1 MPAPRRLNF
10 MSRRFVLTTL
20 LLAAILI
27 SAFFWSQ
34 ADEAQPA
41 GAKADPAKAVTPG
54 PDDGEIAYVT
64 ARALEQYHLRQKRLN
79 NEYSEKFFERYI
91 ETLDPQRLHFTQADL
106 SEFASYRTNLDNLT
120 LTRPRAADTTPAYR
134 IFNRFR
140 ERLDQRVAYANELLK
155 NEKFVFDADEKIT
168 VNRKDEPAPADLDEA
183 RRLWRQRLRSEYL
196 GEKVAKYAARQ
207 KAERDAKTKI
217 KGSSAGKS
225 DGVAEALPLADTAP
239 MPVPTAEVS
248 IVLSNDPGAAAGTNM
263 VQAGSTNSSP
273 KKTEAEE
280 IVETLTR
287 RYTRN
292 SNFYRDMDRDDVLE
306 VYLTSLAHVYDP
318 HTDYMGPPQAENFA
332 IGMNLSLFGIGAVLQ
347 SDMEGYCKIAELKPG
362 PAMNSKKIKVG
373 DRIVAVAQ
381 SNTPP
386 VDVVD
391 MNLNK
396 IVQLVRGPKGSEVR
410 LTVVSADSTS
420 DRREVTL
427 IREEIKL
434 DDQAAKA
441 KVIDYPTGG
450 GKTMRIG
457 VIDLP
462 TFYVPMDTGSGRRP
476 MDEGAAHYTSKDV
489 ALLLAKLKA
498 ENVQGII
505 LDLRRN
511 GGGSLEECV
520 KLTGLFIK
528 DGPVVQV
535 AGPGGMPFLDED
547 KDTRIQ
553 YDGPLIVLTSRF
565 SASASEILAG
575 ALQDY
580 NRALIVGDL
589 STHGK
594 GTVQQLN
601 PLRMW
606 IPEDSMTN
614 NPGTLKITKAKFYR
628 ASGASTQLKG
638 VVSDIVLP
646 SKLNYA
652 KDIGEEAYESAL
664 PWDTIESAR
673 YEKFD
678 YVQPYLPD
686 LLRLSGQRIAT
697 NQEFAYIREDIEQFR
712 KYQALN
718 SVTLNEKQRLKEWE
732 EEDARQRAR
741 DQERSARQ
749 DPEPIVYELTL
760 KDVKQPGL
768 PAPVSKTNSLSS
780 TKAGV
785 QGKNSFVV
793 LDDQKIT
800 TYFPS
805 NELNG
810 LSGPAAVLTNLVN
823 SDKLEVP
830 VVPEVKT
837 PALPP
842 EADDEETPPVVDAT
856 LEETERILVDYV
868 RLLSDKGI
876 ASKTR

>member
-1 MPAPRRLNF
+1 
-10 MSRRFVLTTL
+10 MSRRFVLTAL
-20 LLAAILI
+20 LC
-27 SAFFWSQ
+27 SAVIIPTVLVLQ
-34 ADEAQPA
+34 ADEP
-41 GAKADPAKAVTPG
+41 GRVADAATKVVSTNKFAPG

-64 ARALEQYHLRQKRLN
+64 ARALEQGHFRQHRLN
-79 NEYSEKFFERYI
+79 NDYAEKFFDRYI
-91 ETLDPQRLHFTQADL
+91 ESWDPQRLHFTQGDL
-106 SEFASYRTNLDNLT
+106 AEFASYRTNLDNLT
-120 LTRPRAADTTPAYR
+120 LAKNRAADTTPAYR

-140 ERLDQRVAYANELLK
+140 ERLDQRVAYCLDLLK
-155 NEKFVFDADEKIT
+155 NEKFAFDADEQVTI
-168 VNRKDEPAPADLDEA
+168 NRKEEPFPADLNEA
-183 RRLWRQRLRSEYL
+183 RELWRQRVRNEYL
-196 GEKVAKYAARQ
+196 SEKIAKYAAKK
-207 KAERDAKTKI
+207 KAERGPVSTAGVSTVHK
-217 KGSSAGKS
+217 SAPTVTVTHIPITNNGQAYMLVGESNLNWVPFTNSPSTIVDKS
-225 DGVAEALPLADTAP
+225 KEVAEK
-239 MPVPTAEVS
+239 
-248 IVLSNDPGAAAGTNM
+248 
-263 VQAGSTNSSP
+263 P

-287 RYTRN
+287 RYNRN
-292 SNFYRDMDRDDVLE
+292 ASFYKEMDPQDVLE

-347 SDMEGYCKIAELKPG
+347 SDLEGYCKIAEMKPG
-362 PAMNSKKIKVG
+362 PAMSSGQIKVG

-381 SNTPP
+381 SNAAP

-396 IVQLVRGPKGSEVR
+396 VVAMVRGPKGSEVR

-420 DRREVTL
+420 DRREVKL

-434 DDQAAKA
+434 EDQAAKA
-441 KVIDYPTGG
+441 KVIDYPLGNNQTL
-450 GKTMRIG
+450 RIG

-462 TFYVPMDTGSGRRP
+462 TFYVPMDTGAGRRP
-476 MDEGAAHYTSKDV
+476 SDDGSAHYTSKDV
-489 ALLLAKLKA
+489 ERLITKLKA

-535 AGPGGMPFLDED
+535 SGPNGQPFIDED
-547 KDTRIQ
+547 KDAKIQ

-601 PLRMW
+601 PLRMF
-606 IPEDSMTN
+606 ISEDSMTN

-638 VVSDIVLP
+638 VMSDIVLP
-646 SKLNYA
+646 SRWNYA
-652 KDIGEEAYESAL
+652 KEIGEEAYDTAL
-664 PWDTIESAR
+664 PWDTIPSAR
-673 YEKFD
+673 FEKFD
-678 YVQPYLPD
+678 MVQPYLPD
-686 LLRLSGQRIAT
+686 LLRQSSQRLST
-697 NQEFAYIREDIEQFR
+697 NQEFGYIREDIEQFR
-712 KYQALN
+712 KHQALN
-718 SVTLNEKQRLKEWE
+718 SISLNEKQRVKEWE

-741 DQERSARQ
+741 DKERLARKT
-749 DPEPIVYELTL
+749 PEPTVYELTL
-760 KDVKQPGL
+760 KQVNQPGL
-768 PAPVSKTNSLSS
+768 PPPVAKTNAVAKVDGAPV
-780 TKAGV
+780 
-785 QGKNSFVV
+785 
-793 LDDQKIT
+793 
-800 TYFPS
+800 
-805 NELNG
+805 
-810 LSGPAAVLTNLVN
+810 
-823 SDKLEVP
+823 P
-830 VVPEVKT
+830 VGE
-837 PALPP
+837 
-842 EADDEETPPVVDAT
+842 EAEIDETPPVVDAP

-868 RLLSDKGI
+868 NLLARKGL
-876 ASKTR
+876 ASRIPPTTNPR

>member
-1 MPAPRRLNF
+1 MISNNSLNS
-10 MSRRFVLTTL
+10 MSRRFALIAL
-20 LLAAILI
+20 LLAGVLTPAVLWLHAEE
-27 SAFFWSQ
+27 SLQ
-34 ADEAQPA
+34 PEAALTRATNSVALEP
-41 GAKADPAKAVTPG
+41 GAN
-54 PDDGEIAYVT
+54 DGVIAYIT
-64 ARALEQYHLRQKRLN
+64 ARELYRGHYRGRRLN
-79 NEYSEKFFERYI
+79 DELSQQFFDRYI
-91 ETLDPQRLHFTQADL
+91 ESLDPQRLHFTQADL
-106 SEFASYRTNLDNLT
+106 REFSGYRTNLDDLT
-120 LTRPRAADTTPAYR
+120 YPRTGVADTTPAYH

-140 ERLDQRVAYANELLK
+140 ERLDQRVAYAMDLLK
-155 NEKFVFDADEKIT
+155 SEAFSFDTDEQVV
-168 VNRKDEPAPADLDEA
+168 VNRKDEPHPVDLDDA
-183 RRLWRQRLRSEYL
+183 RKLWRQRLRSEYL
-196 GEKVAKYAARQ
+196 QEKVAKYAARK
-207 KAERDAKTKI
+207 KAERSASAKTN
-217 KGSSAGKS
+217 
-225 DGVAEALPLADTAP
+225 DTTVATAP
-239 MPVPTAEVS
+239 E
-248 IVLSNDPGAAAGTNM
+248 AA
-263 VQAGSTNSSP
+263 P

-292 SNFYRDMDRDDVLE
+292 SNFYRDMDQQDVLE

-318 HTDYMGPPQAENFA
+318 HTDYFNPRQAENFA

-347 SDMEGYCKIAELKPG
+347 SDLEGYCKIAELKPG
-362 PAMNSKKIKVG
+362 PAMKSGRIKVG

-410 LTVVSADSTS
+410 LTVVSADSTT
-420 DRREVTL
+420 DRKEVTL

-441 KVIDYPTGG
+441 KVIDYPAANGESV
-450 GKTMRIG
+450 RIG

-462 TFYVPMDTGSGRRP
+462 TFYVPMDTGAGTRASE
-476 MDEGAAHYTSKDV
+476 DAAHYTSKDV
-489 ALLLAKLKA
+489 ARLLTKLKA

-535 AGPGGMPFLDED
+535 SGPAGVPFIDED
-547 KDTRIQ
+547 KDSRIQ

-580 NRALIVGDL
+580 NRAIVVGDL

-601 PLRMW
+601 PLRIW
-606 IPEDSMTN
+606 ISEDIMTN

-638 VVSDIVLP
+638 VMSDIVLP
-646 SKLNYA
+646 SKWNYA
-652 KDIGEEAYESAL
+652 KDIGEEGYDSAL
-664 PWDTIESAR
+664 PWNTIDSAR

-678 YVQPYLPD
+678 LVTPYLPE
-686 LLRLSGQRIAT
+686 LLRRSSARINT
-697 NQEFAYIREDIEQFR
+697 NQEFVYIREDIEQFR

-718 SVTLNEKQRLKEWE
+718 SVSLNETKRVSEWE
-732 EEDARQRAR
+732 EDDSRQRAR
-741 DQERSARQ
+741 DQERRERKA
-749 DPEPIVYELTL
+749 PEPIVYELTL
-760 KDVKQPGL
+760 KDVNQPGL
-768 PAPVSKTNSLSS
+768 PAPVAKTNSLSA
-780 TKAGV
+780 TKQTGATNQVAVTVSGNT
-785 QGKNSFVV
+785 QS
-793 LDDQKIT
+793 
-800 TYFPS
+800 PS
-805 NELNG
+805 GNDAVTQ
-810 LSGPAAVLTNLVN
+810 SGEGAQAPSVTHHWLADEDTEEDAA
-823 SDKLEVP
+823 
-830 VVPEVKT
+830 
-837 PALPP
+837 
-842 EADDEETPPVVDAT
+842 PVVDAT
-856 LEETERILVDYV
+856 LEETERILIDYIG
-868 RLLSDKGI
+868 LLNQKGL

>member
-1 MPAPRRLNF
+1 
-10 MSRRFVLTTL
+10 MSRRFVPTAL
-20 LLAAILI
+20 LLAAILLP
-27 SAFFWSQ
+27 AFLLSQ
-34 ADEAQPA
+34 ADEAKPA
-41 GAKADPAKAVTPG
+41 GAKADSTKVLAPG

-140 ERLDQRVAYANELLK
+140 QRLDQRVAYANELLK
-155 NEKFVFDADEKIT
+155 NEKFVFDADEQIT
-168 VNRKDEPAPADLDEA
+168 VNRRDEPPPVDLDEA

-196 GEKVAKYAARQ
+196 GEKVAKYAAKQ
-207 KAERDAKTKI
+207 KAERTAAHSKTNEPASTAATDVKDA
-217 KGSSAGKS
+217 
-225 DGVAEALPLADTAP
+225 
-239 MPVPTAEVS
+239 
-248 IVLSNDPGAAAGTNM
+248 
-263 VQAGSTNSSP
+263 P

-292 SNFYRDMDRDDVLE
+292 SNFYRDMDSEDVLE

-441 KVIDYPTGG
+441 KVIDYPTGN

-476 MDEGAAHYTSKDV
+476 TEEGAAHYTSKDV
-489 ALLLAKLKA
+489 AMLLAKLKA
-498 ENVQGII
+498 ESVQGII
-505 LDLRRN
+505 LDLRKN

-535 AGPGGMPFLDED
+535 AGPGGMPFVDED
-547 KDTRIQ
+547 KDARIQ

-580 NRALIVGDL
+580 NRALIVGDF

-606 IPEDSMTN
+606 ITEDAMTN
-614 NPGTLKITKAKFYR
+614 NPGTFKITKAKFYR

-652 KDIGEEAYESAL
+652 KDIGEEAYDSAL

-686 LLRLSGQRIAT
+686 LLRLSGQRLAT
-697 NQEFAYIREDIEQFR
+697 NQEFGYIREDIEQFR

-718 SVTLNEKQRLKEWE
+718 SVTLNEKQRIKEWE

-741 DQERSARQ
+741 DKERLARQ
-749 DPEPIVYELTL
+749 DPEPVVYEVTL

-768 PAPVSKTNSLSS
+768 PPPVSKTNSVSS
-780 TKAGV
+780 TKTGPNVHGV
-785 QGKNSFVV
+785 KTFVV
-793 LDDQKIT
+793 LDDKKLT

-810 LSGPAAVLTNLVN
+810 LQAPSAVLTNLVIGE
-823 SDKLEVP
+823 SLGGTAQPVP
-830 VVPEVKT
+830 KT
-837 PALPP
+837 PALPLD
-842 EADDEETPPVVDAT
+842 EADEETPPLVDAT

-868 RLLSDKGI
+868 TLLSNKGI
-876 ASKTR
+876 ASQTR

>member
-1 MPAPRRLNF
+1 MGQTNADPRRLNF
-10 MSRRFVLTTL
+10 MSRRFVTNAL

-27 SAFFWSQ
+27 PAFHLSQ
-34 ADEAQPA
+34 ADEAKPA
-41 GAKADPAKAVTPG
+41 GAKADSAKALVPG

-155 NEKFVFDADEKIT
+155 NEKFVFDADEKVT

-196 GEKVAKYAARQ
+196 GEKVAKYAAKQR
-207 KAERDAKTKI
+207 AERTAAHSKTNEPASTASTEVKDA
-217 KGSSAGKS
+217 
-225 DGVAEALPLADTAP
+225 
-239 MPVPTAEVS
+239 
-248 IVLSNDPGAAAGTNM
+248 
-263 VQAGSTNSSP
+263 P

-292 SNFYRDMDRDDVLE
+292 SNFYRDMDREDVLE

-420 DRREVTL
+420 DRREVAL

-441 KVIDYPTGG
+441 KVIDYPTSS

-476 MDEGAAHYTSKDV
+476 TEEGAAHYTSKDV

-535 AGPGGMPFLDED
+535 AGPGGMPFVDED
-547 KDTRIQ
+547 KDPRIQ

-652 KDIGEEAYESAL
+652 KDIGEEAYDSAL

-686 LLRLSGQRIAT
+686 LLRFSGQRIAT

-718 SVTLNEKQRLKEWE
+718 AVSLNEPQRLKEWE

-741 DQERSARQ
+741 DKERLARQ
-749 DPEPIVYELTL
+749 DPDPIVYELTL

-768 PAPVSKTNSLSS
+768 PPPVSKTNSLSS
-780 TKAGV
+780 TKTGV
-785 QGKNSFVV
+785 QGEKAFVV
-793 LDDQKIT
+793 LDDKKLT

-810 LSGPAAVLTNLVN
+810 LQAPAGVLTNLVIGE
-823 SDKLEVP
+823 SLGGAAQPVP
-830 VVPEVKT
+830 KT
-837 PALPP
+837 PALTLD
-842 EADDEETPPVVDAT
+842 EADEETPPPVDAT

-868 RLLSDKGI
+868 KLLSTKGI
-876 ASKTR
+876 ASQTR

>member
-1 MPAPRRLNF
+1 ML
-10 MSRRFVLTTL
+10 RRFALTAL
-20 LLAAILI
+20 LLAAISIAALHPVR
-27 SAFFWSQ
+27 ADQ
-34 ADEAQPA
+34 AESTAPTPKS
-41 GAKADPAKAVTPG
+41 GPAKPLSPG
-54 PDDGEIAYVT
+54 PDDGEITYTT
-64 ARALEQYHLRQKRLN
+64 ARALELYHYRQHRLN

-91 ETLDPQRLHFTQADL
+91 EMLDPQRLHFTQQDL

-120 LTRPRAADTTPAYR
+120 LLRPRKADTTPAYR

-140 ERLDQRVAYANELLK
+140 ERLEQRVAYVNELLK
-155 NEKFVFDADEKIT
+155 TEKFSFDTEEQVTI
-168 VNRKDEPAPADLDEA
+168 NRKDEPAPLDLTEA
-183 RRLWRQRLRSEYL
+183 HQLWRQRLRSEYL
-196 GEKVAKYAARQ
+196 QEKIAKYAARV
-207 KAERDAKTKI
+207 KAERAAASGKTNAPAVVEAKT
-217 KGSSAGKS
+217 GPEKS
-225 DGVAEALPLADTAP
+225 
-239 MPVPTAEVS
+239 
-248 IVLSNDPGAAAGTNM
+248 
-263 VQAGSTNSSP
+263 
-273 KKTEAEE
+273 EAEE

-292 SNFYRDMDRDDVLE
+292 SNFYRDMDEQDVLE

-362 PAMNSKKIKVG
+362 PAMKSKKIKVG
-373 DRIVAVAQ
+373 DRIVAVGQ
-381 SNTPP
+381 SNQPP

-396 IVQLVRGPKGSEVR
+396 IVQLVRGPQGSEVR
-410 LTVVSADSTS
+410 LTVISADSTT
-420 DRREVTL
+420 DRRVVTL

-441 KVIDYPTGG
+441 KVIDYALGD

-462 TFYVPMDTGSGRRP
+462 TFYVPMDTGAGRRP
-476 MDEGAAHYTSKDV
+476 SEDGSGHYTSKDV
-489 ALLLAKLKA
+489 AMLLAKLKA
-498 ENVQGII
+498 ENVQGVI

-535 AGPGGMPFLDED
+535 SGPGGQPFVDED
-547 KDTRIQ
+547 KDPRIQ
-553 YDGPLIVLTSRF
+553 YDGPLIVLNSRF

-606 IPEDSMTN
+606 ITEDAMTN

-638 VVSDIVLP
+638 VLSDIVLP
-646 SKLNYA
+646 SKWNYA
-652 KDIGEEAYESAL
+652 KDIGEEAYDSAL
-664 PWDTIESAR
+664 PYDTIASAR
-673 YEKFD
+673 YEKWD
-678 YVQPYLPD
+678 NVQPYLSD
-686 LLRLSGQRIAT
+686 LMRLSSQRIAT
-697 NQEFAYIREDIEQFR
+697 NQDFAYIREDIEQFR

-718 SVTLNEKQRLKEWE
+718 AVSLNEKKRIQEWE
-732 EEDARQRAR
+732 EDDARQRAR
-741 DQERSARQ
+741 DKERLARKAS
-749 DPEPIVYELTL
+749 ESVVYDLTL
-760 KDVKQPGL
+760 KDVNQPGL
-768 PAPVSKTNSLSS
+768 PAPVAKTNSLSS
-780 TKAGV
+780 V
-785 QGKNSFVV
+785 KNGGRPG
-793 LDDQKIT
+793 DQTLPVNQVEVKVH
-800 TYFPS
+800 YRS
-805 NELNG
+805 NELATAAASLNSATNSVVHHAADG
-810 LSGPAAVLTNLVN
+810 AVQPAAHA
-823 SDKLEVP
+823 
-830 VVPEVKT
+830 PEVT
-837 PALPP
+837 
-842 EADDEETPPVVDAT
+842 ADDDEDEAAPVVDAT
-856 LEETERILVDYV
+856 LEETEHILVDYV
-868 RLLSDKGI
+868 KLMENKGL
-876 ASKTR
+876 AAKTR

>member
-1 MPAPRRLNF
+1 LNF
-10 MSRRFVLTTL
+10 MLRRFALIPL
-20 LLAAILI
+20 LLAAAFIPVIL
-27 SAFFWSQ
+27 ALR
-34 ADEAQPA
+34 ADEPA
-41 GAKADPAKAVTPG
+41 RPVATDLKVASTNQLAPR

-64 ARALEQYHLRQKRLN
+64 ARALEQGHYRQHRLN
-79 NEYSEKFFERYI
+79 DDYSEKFFDRYI
-91 ETLDPQRLHFTQADL
+91 EALDPQRLHFTQLDL
-106 SEFASYRTNLDNLT
+106 NEFASYRTNLDNLT
-120 LTRPRAADTTPAYR
+120 LTRPRAANTTPAYR

-140 ERLDQRVAYANELLK
+140 ERLEQRVTYALDLLQ
-155 NEKFVFDADEKIT
+155 NEKFVFDTDEQIT
-168 VNRKDEPAPADLDEA
+168 VNRRDEPHPADLAAA
-183 RRLWRQRLRSEYL
+183 RQLWRQRLRSEYL
-196 GEKVAKYAARQ
+196 GEKIAKYAAKK
-207 KAERDAKTKI
+207 KAERDPVTTKTNTATAKLDEK
-217 KGSSAGKS
+217 
-225 DGVAEALPLADTAP
+225 
-239 MPVPTAEVS
+239 
-248 IVLSNDPGAAAGTNM
+248 AA
-263 VQAGSTNSSP
+263 P
-273 KKTEAEE
+273 KKSEPEE

-292 SNFYRDMDRDDVLE
+292 AHFYREMEQQDVLE

-347 SDMEGYCKIAELKPG
+347 ADMEGYCKIADLKPG

-381 SNTPP
+381 SNAPP

-391 MNLNK
+391 WNLNK
-396 IVQLVRGPKGSEVR
+396 VVQLVRGPKGSEVR
-410 LTVVSADSTS
+410 LTIVSADSTS

-427 IREEIKL
+427 VREEIKL

-441 KVIDYPTGG
+441 KVIDYPIGG

-462 TFYVPMDTGSGRRP
+462 TFYVPMDTGAGARP
-476 MDEGAAHYTSKDV
+476 SEEGAAHYTSKDV
-489 ALLLAKLKA
+489 ALLLAKLKT
-498 ENVQGII
+498 ENVQGVI

-535 AGPGGMPFLDED
+535 SGPAGQPFIDED
-547 KDTRIQ
+547 KDARIQ

-606 IPEDSMTN
+606 ISEDNMTN

-638 VVSDIVLP
+638 VMSDIVLP
-646 SKLNYA
+646 SKWNHA
-652 KDIGEEAYESAL
+652 KDLGEEAYDTAL
-664 PWDTIESAR
+664 PWDTIQSAR
-673 YEKFD
+673 FEKFD
-678 YVQPYLPD
+678 LVQPYLPE
-686 LLRLSGQRIAT
+686 LLRQSGQRLTT

-718 SVTLNEKQRLKEWE
+718 QVSLNEKTRIREWE
-732 EEDARQRAR
+732 EEDARDRAR
-741 DQERSARQ
+741 NKERLARKTA
-749 DPEPIVYELTL
+749 EPTVYELTL
-760 KDVKQPGL
+760 KQVDLPGL
-768 PAPVSKTNSLSS
+768 PPPVAKTNSA
-780 TKAGV
+780 TA
-785 QGKNSFVV
+785 
-793 LDDQKIT
+793 
-800 TYFPS
+800 
-805 NELNG
+805 
-810 LSGPAAVLTNLVN
+810 
-823 SDKLEVP
+823 KLEGAAI
-830 VVPEVKT
+830 
-837 PALPP
+837 PANEDEDMAL
-842 EADDEETPPVVDAT
+842 EAETPPLVDAP
-856 LEETERILVDYV
+856 LEETERILIDYIN
-868 RLLSDKGI
+868 LLSQKAI
-876 ASKTR
+876 AAKTR

>member
-1 MPAPRRLNF
+1 MNL
-10 MSRRFVLTTL
+10 MSRRFASTVL
-20 LLAAILI
+20 LLAAILLPT
-27 SAFFWSQ
+27 FLVLH
-34 ADEAQPA
+34 ADEPGHATTTSTKA
-41 GAKADPAKAVTPG
+41 GPAKALTPG

-64 ARALEQYHLRQKRLN
+64 ARALEQGHYRQHRLN
-79 NEYSEKFFERYI
+79 NDYSEKFFDQYI
-91 ETLDPQRLHFTQADL
+91 ESLDPQRLHFTQADL
-106 SEFASYRTNLDNLT
+106 NEFASYRTNLDNLT
-120 LTRPRAADTTPAYR
+120 ITRSRLADTTPAYR

-140 ERLDQRVAYANELLK
+140 ERLDQRVAYAIDLLK
-155 NEKFVFDADEKIT
+155 NEKFVFDTDEQIT
-168 VNRKDEPAPADLDEA
+168 VNRKDEPHPADLNEA
-183 RRLWRQRLRSEYL
+183 HQLWRQRLRSEYL
-196 GEKVAKYAARQ
+196 GEKIAKYAAAK
-207 KAERDAKTKI
+207 KAERTSTKTNAPAVKKDEKDA
-217 KGSSAGKS
+217 
-225 DGVAEALPLADTAP
+225 
-239 MPVPTAEVS
+239 
-248 IVLSNDPGAAAGTNM
+248 
-263 VQAGSTNSSP
+263 P

-280 IVETLTR
+280 IIETLTR

-292 SNFYRDMDRDDVLE
+292 SNFYRDMDQQDVLE

-318 HTDYMGPPQAENFA
+318 HTDYFNPRQAENFA

-347 SDMEGYCKIAELKPG
+347 ADMEGFCKIAEMKPG

-381 SNTPP
+381 SNAPP

-410 LTVVSADSTS
+410 LTLVSADNTT

-441 KVIDYPTGG
+441 KVIDYPTSD
-450 GKTMRIG
+450 GKTLRIG

-462 TFYVPMDTGSGRRP
+462 TFYVPMDTGAGRRP
-476 MDEGAAHYTSKDV
+476 SEEAAHYTSKDV

-498 ENVQGII
+498 ENVQGVIV
-505 LDLRRN
+505 DLRRN

-535 AGPGGMPFLDED
+535 AGPGGQPFVDED
-547 KDTRIQ
+547 KDPRIQ
-553 YDGPLIVLTSRF
+553 YDGPLIVLNSRF
-565 SASASEILAG
+565 SASASEIFAG

-606 IPEDSMTN
+606 ISEDTMTN

-628 ASGASTQLKG
+628 ASGKSTQLKG
-638 VVSDIVLP
+638 VPSDIVLP

-652 KDIGEEAYESAL
+652 KDIGEEAYDTAL
-664 PWDTIESAR
+664 PYDTIESAHF
-673 YEKFD
+673 EKLD
-678 YVQPYLPD
+678 LVQPYLPE
-686 LLRLSGQRIAT
+686 LLRSSGQRLAT

-712 KYQALN
+712 KYQAMN
-718 SVTLNEKQRLKEWE
+718 SVSLNEKQRIKEWE

-741 DQERSARQ
+741 DKERLARKA
-749 DPEPIVYELTL
+749 PEPIVYQLTL
-760 KDVKQPGL
+760 KDVNVPGL
-768 PAPVSKTNSLSS
+768 PPPAAKTNSLSS
-780 TKAGV
+780 AKGDQTINTGIAKNTELH
-785 QGKNSFVV
+785 GKFSAHFNTN
-793 LDDQKIT
+793 QI
-800 TYFPS
+800 
-805 NELNG
+805 
-810 LSGPAAVLTNLVN
+810 AAVTETFSTISNGNAPSTVTETEKVTLTT
-823 SDKLEVP
+823 D
-830 VVPEVKT
+830 
-837 PALPP
+837 
-842 EADDEETPPVVDAT
+842 DDEEEAPPAVDAT
-856 LEETERILVDYV
+856 LEETERILIDYV
-868 RLLSDKGI
+868 TLLNHKGL
-876 ASKTR
+876 ASKTH